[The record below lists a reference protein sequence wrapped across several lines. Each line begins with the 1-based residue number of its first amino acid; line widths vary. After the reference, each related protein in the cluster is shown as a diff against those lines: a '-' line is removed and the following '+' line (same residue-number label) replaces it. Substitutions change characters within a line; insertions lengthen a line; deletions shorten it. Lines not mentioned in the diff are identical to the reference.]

1 MSNEKINITVQKGTH
16 GRLKALGAKDES
28 FDTII
33 QRLLDF
39 YDRWH
44 MEVKAT

>member
-1 MSNEKINITVQKGTH
+1 MSMRKINITVLKETH
-16 GRLKALGAKDES
+16 GRLKLLGAKDES

-39 YDRWH
+39 YEKQTEAR
-44 MEVKAT
+44 A